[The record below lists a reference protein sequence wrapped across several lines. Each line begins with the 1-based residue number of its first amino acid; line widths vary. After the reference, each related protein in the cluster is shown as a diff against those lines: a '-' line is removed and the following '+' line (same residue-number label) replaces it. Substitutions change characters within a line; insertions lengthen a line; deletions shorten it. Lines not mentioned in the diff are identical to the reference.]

1 MVKVVNR
8 FTHTVMWVADERIN
22 EYLEAG
28 HQLASESAR
37 PIVEEP
43 KEEPKEEAIEEPKE
57 APKVKRGRPKK
68 K

>member
-8 FTHTVMWVADERIN
+8 FTKTEMWVADERLN

-28 HQLASESAR
+28 HQLASDSAK
-37 PIVEEP
+37 PIVKEEP
-43 KEEPKEEAIEEPKE
+43 KEEPEAEPKE
-57 APKVKRGRPKK
+57 KTPKVKRGRPKK

>member
-8 FTHTVMWVADERIN
+8 FTKTEMWVADERLN

-28 HQLASESAR
+28 HKLASESAK
-37 PIVEEP
+37 PIVEEEP
-43 KEEPKEEAIEEPKE
+43 TEEPKEE